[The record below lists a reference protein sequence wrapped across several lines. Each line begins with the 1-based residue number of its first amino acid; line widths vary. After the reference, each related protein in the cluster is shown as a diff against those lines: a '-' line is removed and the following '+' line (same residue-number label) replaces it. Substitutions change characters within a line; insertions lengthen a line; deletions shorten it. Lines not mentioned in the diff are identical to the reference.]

1 MAMSAVSVV
10 RFAPATPTTT
20 IRMRDAWNFA
30 TQTARRAALAAAT
43 TSVAVGTAMPAPW
56 SVRFAVSV
64 VGVLLV
70 AAALVDHHERR
81 IPNRLLTLAAV
92 VTVAGAVSA
101 LNAHH
106 LLLVGLGALTGGG
119 ALLAVHLRR
128 GVGMGDVKMAAIV
141 GASCGWLSF
150 AAAPIA
156 VAVAALAA
164 SMYGVWSRRSSL
176 ALGPSLWFGWSIS
189 IATSSAGWWT

>member
-1 MAMSAVSVV
+1 MAVSAVSVIQFTPV
-10 RFAPATPTTT
+10 TPTTT
-20 IRMRDAWNFA
+20 SRVRNAW
-30 TQTARRAALAAAT
+30 TCVTDTARRAALAAAV

-56 SVRFAVSV
+56 SVRGATAF

-70 AAALVDHHERR
+70 IAALVDLHERR

-92 VTVAGAVSA
+92 MTVAGAVSA

-141 GASCGWLSF
+141 GSSCGWLSF
-150 AAAPIA
+150 AAGPIA
-156 VAVAALAA
+156 VAVAAFAA
-164 SMYGVWSRRSSL
+164 SLYGVWSRRSSL
-176 ALGPSLWFGWSIS
+176 ALGPSLWFGWAIS
-189 IATSSAGWWT
+189 IAASSAGWWT